1 MWELFVKRKSLP
13 DYIIA
18 LLMSIIARCPD
29 AVKQKGG
36 GMLLWMFFLITCI
49 WSSSFI
55 SLWDSGPGRVV
66 LRIGPW
72 GSGHP
77 AVTCCESS
85 ATVCWEAQ
93 HNRRP
98 EAHKSIPFFNISV
111 EPLHSQVKHLR
122 DLTIPFLH
130 SQVKHLRDV
139 HNNNTVNSYICIVTL
154 HSQVQQLG
162 VCVSQTTKGHT

>member
-1 MWELFVKRKSLP
+1 MWELFVMRKSLP

-122 DLTIPFLH
+122 D
-130 SQVKHLRDV
+130 V

>member
-1 MWELFVKRKSLP
+1 MWELFVMRKSLP

-29 AVKQKGG
+29 AVKRKGG
-36 GMLLWMFFLITCI
+36 GGGLLWMFFLITCI

-122 DLTIPFLH
+122 D
-130 SQVKHLRDV
+130 V

>member
-1 MWELFVKRKSLP
+1 MWELFVMRKSLP

-29 AVKQKGG
+29 AVKRKGG
-36 GMLLWMFFLITCI
+36 GGLLWMFFLITCI

-122 DLTIPFLH
+122 D
-130 SQVKHLRDV
+130 V

>member
-1 MWELFVKRKSLP
+1 MWELFVMRKSLP

-29 AVKQKGG
+29 AVKRKGG
-36 GMLLWMFFLITCI
+36 GVLLWMFFLITCI

-122 DLTIPFLH
+122 DLTILFLH

-154 HSQVQQLG
+154 HSQVKQLG
-162 VCVSQTTKGHT
+162 ECVSQTTKGHT

>member
-1 MWELFVKRKSLP
+1 MWELFVMRKSLP

-29 AVKQKGG
+29 AVKRKGEG
-36 GMLLWMFFLITCI
+36 GVLLWMFFLITCI

-111 EPLHSQVKHLR
+111 
-122 DLTIPFLH
+122 
-130 SQVKHLRDV
+130 DV
-139 HNNNTVNSYICIVTL
+139 HNNNTVNSYICIVTI